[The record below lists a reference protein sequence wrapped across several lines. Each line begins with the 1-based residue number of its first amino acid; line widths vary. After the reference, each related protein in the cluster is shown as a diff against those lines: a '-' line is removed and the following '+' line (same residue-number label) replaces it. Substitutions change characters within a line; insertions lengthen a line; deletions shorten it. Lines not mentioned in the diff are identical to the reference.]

1 MIKKH
6 GKYYRLDLWLGKKR
20 VRRSLR
26 TDERAVAL
34 DRARELEREL
44 RVPKP
49 PGLPLDE
56 FIPRYKEWAKQT
68 KSASYRTEAY
78 RIEIL
83 KAWLTTAGILTL
95 DAITPWHVEQF
106 RAWVMDKSIGQTD
119 RRVGRATANRYLA
132 LLRTMFNKAVDW
144 GMFDGPNPISRVK
157 FYREGKKVRPLTE
170 AEIRAI
176 LDAADALAARK
187 HATPLQ
193 REAPAIF
200 RLILNTG
207 LRRSEAL
214 CLRWTDVGDDALT
227 IRGKGGKVRSV
238 PLNFQARAILAA
250 RAREGQFVFD
260 VPGRTS
266 PSLLRRITATISAKA
281 GVPFHVH
288 LLRHAFASRLLA
300 SGVDIVTIG
309 DLLGHSAAMT
319 TLLYSHSNPGLMR
332 RAVDT
337 LSGHRQVDSSPESP
351 VSD

>member
-1 MIKKH
+1 VLRKK
-6 GKYYRLDLWLGKKR
+6 GRVWWLDIWLGKKR

-44 RVPKP
+44 RTPKP
-49 PGLPLDE
+49 KGLLLDE
-56 FIPRYKEWAKQT
+56 FLPRYKEWAKQT
-68 KSASYRTEAY
+68 KPASCRTEAY
-78 RIEIL
+78 RIDIM
-83 KAWLTTAGILTL
+83 KSWLTTAGISTL
-95 DAITPWHVEQF
+95 EGITPYHVEQF
-106 RAWVMDKSIGQTD
+106 RAWVMDKPVGQTD

-132 LLRTMFNKAVDW
+132 LLRTIFNKAVDW
-144 GMFDGPNPISRVK
+144 GMFSGPNPVSRVK

-176 LDAADALAARK
+176 LEAADTLAARK
-187 HATPLQ
+187 YATPLQ
-193 REAPAIF
+193 REAPAVF
-200 RLILNTG
+200 RFVLNTG

-227 IRGKGGKVRSV
+227 VRGKGGKVRSV
-238 PLNFQARAILAA
+238 PLNFQSRAILAA

-281 GVPFHVH
+281 GVPFHIH

-319 TLLYSHSNPGLMR
+319 TLLYSHSNTGLMR

-337 LSGHRQVDSSPESP
+337 LDGHRQVDSSPE
-351 VSD
+351 